1 MKIIHYSIDDVI
13 LVFEQL
19 TKVHPKSIFDIS
31 FFSFLRNLHLQYGV
45 KVSCYCFYRRNNF
58 SLKKCTRDYKDEFE
72 ENASWLRFGFH
83 GYTGK
88 ENYETQPLSESIRQY
103 NDFAY
108 DIKEIVGEI
117 SIDFFPRIHTF
128 KASKE
133 FVKYLTCNDV
143 LPVVGLLTADD
154 NRVSYSLTSADDQKL
169 RNYNYL
175 ERNGLLYLQ
184 TTQRFDTLK
193 PFAINKLFANSGGQV
208 ILFTHEWLLNGPS
221 NFKNRV
227 KSLIIKLLMKTV
239 CKYYVGKG
247 YQFAFPM
254 DIKFN

>member
-13 LVFEQL
+13 SVFEDL

-31 FFSFLRNLHLQYGV
+31 FFSFLRKLHLQYGA
-45 KVSCYCFYRRNNF
+45 KVSCYCFCRKNNF
-58 SLKKCTRDYKDEFE
+58 SLKECTRDYKDEFE

-83 GYTGK
+83 GYSGK

-108 DIKEIVGEI
+108 DIKEIVGKK
-117 SIDFFPRIHTF
+117 SIDFFPRIHSF
-128 KASKE
+128 KASGD
-133 FVKYLTCNDV
+133 FVEHLACNETYHI
-143 LPVVGLLTADD
+143 VGLLTADD

-184 TTQRFDTLK
+184 TTQRFDSIE
-193 PFAINKLFANSGGQV
+193 PFAVKKLFAHSGEQI
-208 ILFTHEWLLNGPS
+208 ILFTHEWLLTCPIGL
-221 NFKNRV
+221 KNKI
-227 KSLIIKLLMKTV
+227 KSMVIKQIMKAV

-247 YQFAFPM
+247 YQFTFPM
-254 DIKFN
+254 DIKFS